1 MAAAPQI
8 VSEIM
13 HQPLAS
19 VGPGASVA
27 EVITL
32 TETAGIHHVPIVKAG
47 KLLGLVCTCDLDG
60 AGNQLKALQL
70 ARRQVVT
77 VKPDCSTTDA
87 AQLMR
92 EHAVGSLVVS
102 NRDGLWGI
110 VTRHDLMK
118 ADTELAKLLA
128 ELHCVACGST
138 HHLRQGP
145 DDAYLCVTCSQRA
158 TATHWFDEAGTI
170 PVKA

>member
-1 MAAAPQI
+1 MATASQI
-8 VSEIM
+8 VSEVM

-19 VGPGASVA
+19 VGPGASVE
-27 EVITL
+27 EVMTL
-32 TETAGIHHVPIVKAG
+32 TKKEGIHHVPIVQAG

-60 AGNQLKALQL
+60 ARGQLKVLQL
-70 ARRQVVT
+70 ARRHVVT

-87 AQLMR
+87 AKLMR

-118 ADTELAKLLA
+118 AGKDLAKLLA
-128 ELHCVACGST
+128 DLHCVECQST

-145 DDAYLCVTCSQRA
+145 DDTYLCVPCSQRA
-158 TATHWFDEAGTI
+158 TAKHWFDESSARS
-170 PVKA
+170 